1 MFGEGADR
9 FGEFRTG
16 LDSFGQNAKSHKV
29 ALELERLGSIGS
41 LSLGSWSLWKVSA
54 DGQRF
59 EEGWADSG
67 RHWLVESG
75 FLEPLEGISRW
86 SKIRRGLGRFGE
98 TREFRNLGQTM
109 EWMSRMWEG
118 LENHRQVFKCLD
130 RFGLVR
136 KGLRRSGKGLTG

>member
-67 RHWLVESG
+67 RSG
-75 FLEPLEGISRW
+75 RFGTLGKLW
-86 SKIRRGLGRFGE
+86 SGCRECGKDWRIIGRFSNVWIGSDWSGKACEGLGR
-98 TREFRNLGQTM
+98 
-109 EWMSRMWEG
+109 
-118 LENHRQVFKCLD
+118 V
-130 RFGLVR
+130 
-136 KGLRRSGKGLTG
+136 